1 MNRKLRASRLGFWV
15 LLASSTLTTGLSLP
29 AIALTRPPSPTP
41 ISATKQFAQPLADT
55 QAPAQV
61 ISDASPASLEANP
74 ALAIA
79 PTPPL
84 AEPGTS
90 PERSAEA
97 TPDTSVVGPQP
108 TASSPQP
115 LSQYLTEQPS
125 QSATDLTGQTA
136 QTAQA
141 PRLPSDS
148 PVFREP
154 RESIDSFKFSIFNWI
169 TEPTALQGSARRR
182 VVSTS
187 IKTTGIAIL
196 GSAIASLGG
205 DTHIGLTLEGGEN
218 ILAFDLGLISASEN
232 PRSGFGANIF
242 NQRSYLG
249 AYLNG
254 DNELDLPNGDTPWLH
269 RLGIGAEYYLPFA
282 DNFESA
288 IGLTYQRVSIR
299 DDAFT
304 NDVFA
309 VDEDGNALTIDDD
322 GIDDL
327 LSFNFSAVL
336 DNRVRP
342 APFLTVD
349 GDILRF
355 GLNQGFN
362 LGEAGNA
369 FTQITGNYTHY
380 MPLRLFAFDDGPRV
394 LILNVQ
400 GGIGLGDTP
409 SYEGFNLGGRNSV
422 RGYSSGEISTAASFL
437 QATAE
442 YRFPVAQ
449 LEFRGRPVF
458 LRGVLFADFATDFG
472 TADEVVG
479 NPAGNRDKPGD
490 GFGFGVGLHTILGSL
505 YNRIE
510 VGIADEGGVDVIFS
524 FGDRF

>member
-1 MNRKLRASRLGFWV
+1 MNQKLRASRLGFWV
-15 LLASSTLTTGLSLP
+15 LLASSALTTGWSLP
-29 AIALTRPPSPTP
+29 AIALTQPPSPTNL
-41 ISATKQFAQPLADT
+41 SAAKQFSQPLAD
-55 QAPAQV
+55 PAQSL
-61 ISDASPASLEANP
+61 SDASAASP

-79 PTPPL
+79 PTPTL
-84 AEPGTS
+84 ADPSSQQSTEVTS
-90 PERSAEA
+90 DAPVVAPQA
-97 TPDTSVVGPQP
+97 TP
-108 TASSPQP
+108 ASPQP

-125 QSATDLTGQTA
+125 QAATDLTVVTDL
-136 QTAQA
+136 TAQA
-141 PRLPSDS
+141 PPTIPSNS

-187 IKTTGIAIL
+187 IKTTGIAVL

-205 DTHIGLTLEGGEN
+205 NTHVGLTLEGGEN

-309 VDEDGNALTIDDD
+309 VDEAGNALTVDDD

-362 LGEAGNA
+362 LGDEGNA

-400 GGIGLGDTP
+400 GGIGLGDVP

-490 GFGFGVGLHTILGSL
+490 GLGFGVGLHTILGSL

-510 VGIADEGGVDVIFS
+510 VGIPDEGGVDVIFS